1 MNPVQPMWHD
11 DLVRAVV
18 ESASDAIVCK
28 NLQGVVLGWNPAAQR
43 LFGYLAH
50 EIVGQSV
57 TRLIP
62 AERLHEEA
70 MILATVGRGER
81 VDCLETLRRCRDG
94 SLLPVSITVSP
105 VFDAQ
110 GQVIGAS
117 KIARPIEHL
126 LRARRREQQLA
137 QIVRGASDAILVLDD
152 AGDIEFA
159 NPAVQSLFGWSDTE
173 LQGESLQVLLSP
185 QARPQM
191 AQALR
196 SLGDAPAAPRPARQP
211 GHWIDALHRDG
222 SVVPVEISL
231 SCFGEGDLARRMAL
245 VRDRRPQQEADR
257 LQQAVRQA
265 DAATQAKSSFIARM
279 SHELCTPLTVVL
291 GFTELLQADPATATE
306 RARGLVTH
314 IRSAGLHLLTLIDD
328 LLDAARIERGLLR
341 LQMQAVPL
349 HALLEDLQQ
358 QVGVVA
364 STTRQHIELQPLPP
378 GACVQADP
386 VRLRQVL
393 YNLLSNAL
401 KYSPPESTVTLRVST
416 HDRGW
421 RIDVIDRGAGI
432 APDRLDKLFTPF
444 DRLGRESSGV
454 PGVGLGLATV
464 RELVDAMGGE
474 VAVYSAPGHGSTF
487 SVTLDVAAV
496 DDTAGD
502 RQALLNAEV
511 RITTET
517 TATAKPAPLG
527 ARLIDTPK
535 AVKRLLCV
543 DDNPVN
549 RLLID
554 AALGDTP
561 GLALSFAVDGQSATR
576 TLDKRPV
583 DLVLLDLVLL
593 DLVLPDVHGLEWLK
607 TMREDPR
614 HAQLRVVLF
623 TAATDAATFDVARE
637 LCVVDVI
644 NKPFDVF
651 TLQQR
656 IQQLLQ

>member
-1 MNPVQPMWHD
+1 MNPVQPTWHD
-11 DLVRAVV
+11 DLLRAVV

-43 LFGYLAH
+43 LFGYTAH

-62 AERLHEEA
+62 ADRLHEET

-81 VDCLETLRRCRDG
+81 VDCLETLRLCRDG

-196 SLGDAPAAPRPARQP
+196 IMGDVPAAPRPARQP
-211 GHWIDALHRDG
+211 GQWIDALHRDG

-231 SCFGEGDLARRMAL
+231 SSFGEGDLARRMAL

-279 SHELCTPLTVVL
+279 SHELRTPLTVVL

-306 RARGLVTH
+306 RARGLVKH

-328 LLDAARIERGLLR
+328 LLDTARIERGLLH
-341 LQMQAVPL
+341 LQMQTVPL
-349 HALLEDLQQ
+349 QPLLEDLQMQ
-358 QVGVVA
+358 IDVVA
-364 STTRQHIELQPLPP
+364 RTTRQYIELLPVP
-378 GACVQADP
+378 EGAAVHADP

-401 KYSPPESTVTLRVST
+401 KYSPPDSCVTLRVSP
-416 HDRGW
+416 HDVGW
-421 RIDVIDRGAGI
+421 RIDVIDRGTGI
-432 APDRLDKLFTPF
+432 QPDRLDKLFTPF
-444 DRLGRESSGV
+444 DRLGRETGTV

-464 RELVDAMGGE
+464 RDLVDAMGGD
-474 VAVYSAPGHGSTF
+474 VTVYSAPGHGSTF
-487 SVTLDVAAV
+487 SVALGDVAPAAL
-496 DDTAGD
+496 DEETPALHRDQAG
-502 RQALLNAEV
+502 RLLHAINAE
-511 RITTET
+511 E
-517 TATAKPAPLG
+517 AG
-527 ARLIDTPK
+527 S
-535 AVKRLLCV
+535 AVLDRALVDGKRLLCV

-554 AALGDTP
+554 AALGDMP
-561 GLALSFAVDGQSATR
+561 GLAVSFAVDGQSAR
-576 TLDKRPV
+576 QALMQERP
-583 DLVLLDLVLL
+583 DLVLL
-593 DLVLPDVHGLEWLK
+593 DLVLPDVHGLDWL
-607 TMREDPR
+607 RELRSQPR
-614 HAQLRVVLF
+614 YAGLPVVLF
-623 TAATDAATFDVARE
+623 TADTDALTLEAAHELGVEGVVA
-637 LCVVDVI
+637 
-644 NKPFDVF
+644 KPFDIF

-656 IQQLLQ
+656 IQRLLQ